1 MTNKPNYCNNNKNCR
16 CFFFTFDVYICVLFF
31 LFKIM
36 GKIYNG
42 ITNHGII
49 HICIDINIY
58 IIEDN
63 IVALISTTRYI
74 YIYIYI
80 FSTVQKF
87 SVS

>member
-1 MTNKPNYCNNNKNCR
+1 
-16 CFFFTFDVYICVLFF
+16 
-31 LFKIM
+31 M

-42 ITNHGII
+42 ITNQGII

-80 FSTVQKF
+80 FYCSKILCKLIILGKP
-87 SVS
+87 